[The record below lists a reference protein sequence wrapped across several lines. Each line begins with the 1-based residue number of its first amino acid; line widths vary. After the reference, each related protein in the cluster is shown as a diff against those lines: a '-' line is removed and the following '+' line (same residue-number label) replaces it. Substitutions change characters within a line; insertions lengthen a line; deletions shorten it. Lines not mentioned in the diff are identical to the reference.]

1 MPEVAGREAELAVL
15 SGVLERLKVGR
26 GRAVLLQGEA
36 GIGKS
41 SLVAAS
47 LTGSAG
53 RVRVLTGSCDELSQR
68 FPLSAVR
75 QMLGS
80 GAWGVPGAATAPR
93 AVAEPMHAAV
103 EELVGVAEA
112 LCADG
117 PLVLLLEDLH
127 WADEASVLGWRRL
140 CRLTGQ
146 LPLGLLGTR
155 RLVPRAPGAD
165 GLHRQVEADGGVVL
179 PLGELTPGAVQ
190 KVAATLVGGVPGP
203 RLLGWLGHAGGNPF
217 YLRELIDEASRQG
230 RLRTADGVTDLTGD
244 AIGLGED
251 GGPPADDSVLARA
264 ALESRLDFLSGDAL
278 RVLRIAALLGPEFM
292 TADLAA
298 ICEQSPAALLPVLED
313 ALAGGVLEESGTRL
327 RFRHGLLRQALYE
340 GIASPVR
347 AGLHQQAARVL
358 AEQGAPA
365 GRVARQLLAVPAPA
379 GGTIWEAGWLAS
391 QAEELVRRVPV
402 VAAELLARSLRQVR
416 SDDATRAWLEDQL
429 LESLFVLGRYEE
441 TVQLAQQVRPTVS
454 DPNRDGRAT
463 WLRTYALQ
471 RLRRHADAAA
481 VLAAV
486 GTRPDVSPVWQ
497 ARFSALR
504 AMVSR
509 SLGEP
514 AEARRYA
521 SAALAAGRELGDTNA
536 IGYALHALAVQHADD
551 HDFEGG
557 CRLID
562 EALPVAER
570 DPGLGDLWTM
580 LVYNRA
586 SWGAQLGG
594 YEEARKLALDALAR
608 GDLSGSPR
616 LARLHGLVAGIAY
629 ETGAWEQ
636 ALTELDATTGTGV
649 DEPLDD
655 APFLRTLIAG
665 HRDEGLET
673 ESELAAVRLSTD
685 GYAPPVGLT
694 VRQHAAHIAALAV
707 LDIERS
713 GEPEAAAVLLRWL
726 EPGSEAAQP
735 FFFHLSLPSF
745 ARLLL
750 AAGNEPGA
758 RAAAAAAER
767 EAVRDPLARKQA
779 AARWCRGLVGSD
791 PAGVLAAAASLRDQG
806 LTLAAGGAFEDA
818 AVLLA
823 EAGAA
828 VPGRAALDDA
838 LLLYSRIGA
847 SWDARRAASRV
858 RPLGIRPGVRGP
870 RGRPKTGWVA
880 LTETER
886 RVAEL
891 VGAGCSNP
899 DIAGQLFISRRTV
912 ECHVSRILSKL
923 QVTSR
928 WDVRTAAEQA
938 ADGERRASSA
948 GGRLS

>member
-1 MPEVAGREAELAVL
+1 MTAMPELAGREAELAVL

-26 GRAVLLQGEA
+26 GRAVLLEGEA

-47 LTGSAG
+47 LAGSADQI
-53 RVRVLTGSCDELSQR
+53 RVLTGTCDELSQR

-80 GAWGVPGAATAPR
+80 GAASGPGAQTAPG
-93 AVAEPMHAAV
+93 AVADPVHAAV
-103 EELVGVAEA
+103 EELVGVAET
-112 LCADG
+112 LCTDG
-117 PLVLLLEDLH
+117 PLVLVLEDLH
-127 WADEASVLGWRRL
+127 WADEASVLWWRRL

-146 LPLGLLGTR
+146 LPLALLGTR

-165 GLHRQVEADGGVVL
+165 GLRRQVEADSGVVL
-179 PLGELTPGAVQ
+179 PLGALAPGAVQ
-190 KVAATLVGGVPGP
+190 MAAAALIGGVPGP

-230 RLRTADGVTDLTGD
+230 RLQTVRGVTDLTED
-244 AIGLGED
+244 AAGLGED
-251 GGPPADDSVLARA
+251 GGAPTDDAVLARA
-264 ALESRLDFLSGDAL
+264 AVESRLDFLSGDAL

-292 TADLAA
+292 ADDLAA

-313 ALAGGVLEESGTRL
+313 ALAGGVLEESGVQL
-327 RFRHGLLRQALYE
+327 RFRHGLLRQALYG

-347 AGLHQQAARVL
+347 AGLHQQAAQAL
-358 AEQGAPA
+358 AGQGAPA
-365 GRVARQLLAVPAPA
+365 GRVAQQLLAIPALA
-379 GGTIWEAGWLAS
+379 GGTNWEADWLAG

-402 VAAELLARSLRQVR
+402 VAAELLARSLRKMR
-416 SDDATRAWLEDQL
+416 PDDANRSRLEDQL
-429 LESLFVLGRYEE
+429 LESLFILGRYEQ
-441 TVQLAQQVRPTVS
+441 TVQLAEHVRPTVS
-454 DPNRDGRAT
+454 DPDRDGRAT
-463 WLRTYALQ
+463 WLHTYALQ

-486 GTRPDVSPVWQ
+486 GARPDVDPVWQ

-504 AMVSR
+504 AMVTR

-514 AEARRYA
+514 AEARRHA
-521 SAALAAGRELGDTNA
+521 TTALAAGRELGDSNA

-608 GDLSGSPR
+608 GELSGSPR
-616 LARLHGLVAGIAY
+616 LRRLHGLVAGIAY
-629 ETGAWEQ
+629 ETGAWDQ
-636 ALTELDATTGTGV
+636 ALAELDASTGTGV
-649 DEPLDD
+649 DEHLDD
-655 APFLRTLIAG
+655 APYLRALIAG
-665 HRDEGLET
+665 HREEGREA

-685 GYAPPVGLT
+685 GYAPPAGQT
-694 VRQHAAHIAALAV
+694 VRHLAADIAALAV

-726 EPGSEAAQP
+726 ERDSEATQP

-745 ARLLL
+745 VRLLL

-758 RAAAAAAER
+758 GAAAAGAER

-779 AARWCRGLVGSD
+779 AARWCRGLVSSD
-791 PAGVLAAAASLRDQG
+791 PASVLAAAASLRDQG

-823 EAGAA
+823 GAGNA
-828 VPGRAALDDA
+828 VPGRAALEDA

-847 SWDARRAASRV
+847 SWDARRAVSRV
-858 RPLGIRPGVRGP
+858 RPFGIRPGVRGP
-870 RGRPKTGWVA
+870 RGRPKTGWAA
-880 LTETER
+880 LSETER

-891 VGAGCSNP
+891 VAAGCSNP

-912 ECHVSRILSKL
+912 ESHVSHILGKL
-923 QVTSR
+923 QVASR
-928 WDVRTAAEQA
+928 WDVRIAAQQA
-938 ADGERRASSA
+938 ANRGRRA
-948 GGRLS
+948 